1 MAKTRASTCPGTSE
15 NSCYKNQNF
24 YAMKAKKNSRPPMFP
39 SPPFTA
45 SATRYR
51 RANAAT
57 AERLLAALAGSALAY
72 YGFKKPAPAG
82 LLLGLAGG
90 ALIVSGV
97 TGFWPVNP
105 AIGRRFAPAATENG
119 FEITQSLTINK
130 PRQELY
136 QFWRQLENLPR
147 FMQYLEEVKQTGAMR
162 SHWVAR
168 IPKDLI
174 YKKKL
179 GTIGWDANI
188 VQEEENVRIAWRS
201 LPGSDVENAG
211 EVHFTDAPANRGTVV
226 RATIS
231 YRPPAG
237 AAGKMAAKIL
247 NPAFAGLVRQDMRRF
262 KRLMEAGEIPTI
274 IGQPSGR
281 RVEDY

>member
-1 MAKTRASTCPGTSE
+1 
-15 NSCYKNQNF
+15 
-24 YAMKAKKNSRPPMFP
+24 MKAKKNFRPSMPP
-39 SPPFTA
+39 SPPVA
-45 SATRYR
+45 GSATRYR
-51 RANAAT
+51 RPNAGT
-57 AERLLAALAGSALAY
+57 AERLLAALTGSVLAY

-90 ALIVSGV
+90 ALVVSGV
-97 TGFWPVNP
+97 TGQWPVNP
-105 AIGRRFAPAATENG
+105 AKSRRLGATAAEKG

-147 FMQYLEEVKQTGAMR
+147 FMQYLEEVKQTGARR

-174 YKKKL
+174 YKKKVGSL
-179 GTIGWDANI
+179 AWDADI
-188 VQEEENVRIAWRS
+188 VKEEENERIAWRS
-201 LPGSDVENAG
+201 LPGSEVENAG

-237 AAGKMAAKIL
+237 GAGKMAARIL
-247 NPAFAGLVRQDMRRF
+247 NPAFSGLVRQDMRRF

-281 RVEDY
+281 KDEAY